1 MPVDPKDPL
10 LLKIIELAKD
20 AYHREERE
28 ERRETTLWYWICAV
42 VAILFWGSLFSP
54 PGRQVVIR
62 VMEPAQ
68 SWAIECLSA
77 KNQTNKTISPCILFS
92 KP

>member
-10 LLKIIELAKD
+10 LLKIIEFAKE
-20 AYHREERE
+20 AYYREERE
-28 ERRETTLWYWICAV
+28 EKRETVVWYWICAV

-62 VMEPAQ
+62 VMGSAK
-68 SWAIECLSA
+68 SLVGECLSA
-77 KNQTNKTISPCILFS
+77 KNQSDKTILPCILFP